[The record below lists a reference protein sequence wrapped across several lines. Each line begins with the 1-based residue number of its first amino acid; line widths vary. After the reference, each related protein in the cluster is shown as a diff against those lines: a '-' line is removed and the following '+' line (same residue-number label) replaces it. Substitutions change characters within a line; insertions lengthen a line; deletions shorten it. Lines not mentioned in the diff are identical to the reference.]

1 MPFLHGKQ
9 GGEFYKLHKIKSR
22 TQGVLIGVHFF
33 DVKNGESG
41 MFPGHKEAHRMKGLK
56 KMAAVLACAAI
67 AAGIFAGCGGDNKKD
82 DKAAAGDK
90 VLTVYTARSESL
102 NNLVI
107 PAFEKET
114 GIKVNMI
121 VAGTGPLVKRVASEK
136 DNPQGDVLWAADQT
150 MLESQKDLFEKY
162 VSPEDANMLDN
173 AKNKTGYFTPAFA
186 DPTVFIVNT
195 NLAGDMKIE
204 GFDDL
209 LNPALKGKI
218 AFGDPANSSSAFQ
231 SLMAMLYAK
240 GKDGDPLSPEA
251 WAYVD
256 NFIKNVDGK
265 FLNSS
270 GAVHKGA
277 ADGEYTVGLT
287 WEDPAATY
295 VKNGAPVK
303 VVFPKEGAI
312 FPGESVEIIKGAKH
326 MENAKKFVDFMLS
339 QKIQEEAGKT
349 LTVRPLRKGVKLAD
363 YMTPQDQIHLFKNYD
378 EGWVAQHKKEIV
390 ALWNQHLENSRQ

>member
-1 MPFLHGKQ
+1 
-9 GGEFYKLHKIKSR
+9 
-22 TQGVLIGVHFF
+22 
-33 DVKNGESG
+33 
-41 MFPGHKEAHRMKGLK
+41 MKGLK

-67 AAGIFAGCGGDNKKD
+67 AAGVFAGCGGDTKKD

-162 VSPEDANMLDN
+162 VLLDN
-173 AKNKTGYFTPAFA
+173 AKNRTGYFTPAFA

-378 EGWVAQHKKEIV
+378 EGWVSQHKKEIV

>member
-1 MPFLHGKQ
+1 
-9 GGEFYKLHKIKSR
+9 
-22 TQGVLIGVHFF
+22 
-33 DVKNGESG
+33 
-41 MFPGHKEAHRMKGLK
+41 MKGLK

-67 AAGIFAGCGGDNKKD
+67 AAGVFAGCGGDSKKD

-251 WAYVD
+251 
-256 NFIKNVDGK
+256 
-265 FLNSS
+265 
-270 GAVHKGA
+270 
-277 ADGEYTVGLT
+277 
-287 WEDPAATY
+287 
-295 VKNGAPVK
+295 
-303 VVFPKEGAI
+303 
-312 FPGESVEIIKGAKH
+312 
-326 MENAKKFVDFMLS
+326 
-339 QKIQEEAGKT
+339 
-349 LTVRPLRKGVKLAD
+349 
-363 YMTPQDQIHLFKNYD
+363 
-378 EGWVAQHKKEIV
+378 
-390 ALWNQHLENSRQ
+390 

>member
-1 MPFLHGKQ
+1 
-9 GGEFYKLHKIKSR
+9 
-22 TQGVLIGVHFF
+22 
-33 DVKNGESG
+33 
-41 MFPGHKEAHRMKGLK
+41 MKTWK
-56 KMAAVLACAAI
+56 KGIAALVCAAVL
-67 AAGIFAGCGGDNKKD
+67 GSVLAGCGEEKSGGV
-82 DKAAAGDK
+82 ASGGEEK

-121 VAGTGPLVKRVASEK
+121 VAGTGPLIKRVASEK
-136 DNPQGDVLWAADQT
+136 GNPQGDVLWAADQT
-150 MLESQKDLFEKY
+150 MLDGEKDLFEVY
-162 VSPEDANMLDN
+162 VSPENDAMLDS

-195 NLAGDMKIE
+195 DLAGDIPIE

-209 LNPALKGKI
+209 LNPSLKGKI

-231 SLMAMLYAK
+231 SLVAMLYAK
-240 GKDGDPLSPEA
+240 GKDGDPLSDEA
-251 WAYVD
+251 WDYVD
-256 NFIKNVDGK
+256 HFIKNVDGK

-270 GAVHKGA
+270 GAVHKGT

-295 VKNGAPVK
+295 VKNGAPVA

-326 MENAKKFVDFMLS
+326 LDNAKKFVDFMLS
-339 QKIQEEAGKT
+339 KTIQEAAGQT
-349 LTVRPLRKGVKLAD
+349 LTVRPLRKGVAMAS
-363 YMTPQDQIHLFKNYD
+363 YMTPQERIHLFSNYD
-378 EGWVAQHKKEIV
+378 EGWVAAHKKEIV
-390 ALWNQHLENSRQ
+390 DRWNLHLENSRQ

>member
-1 MPFLHGKQ
+1 M
-9 GGEFYKLHKIKSR
+9 
-22 TQGVLIGVHFF
+22 
-33 DVKNGESG
+33 
-41 MFPGHKEAHRMKGLK
+41 
-56 KMAAVLACAAI
+56 
-67 AAGIFAGCGGDNKKD
+67 
-82 DKAAAGDK
+82 
-90 VLTVYTARSESL
+90 
-102 NNLVI
+102 
-107 PAFEKET
+107 
-114 GIKVNMI
+114 
-121 VAGTGPLVKRVASEK
+121 KRVASEK